1 MCLFIYKIPKK
12 KEKDLEVIQGHKHNP
27 SMNYTGFWL
36 EPVLGQSSFNFSA
49 AKTKL
54 QQSA

>member
-1 MCLFIYKIPKK
+1 MSFYLQNSKK

-36 EPVLGQSSFNFSA
+36 EPVLRQSSFNFSA